1 MWLEMVGGG
10 WRWLN
15 LEMSLFSSE
24 FRHPNKAANENTS
37 VCRQKSIHM
46 KNITTCALVFMC
58 LLLKVYAYTIRH
70 VYITGESSSEI
81 AGNLRCHFA
90 FAY

>member
-58 LLLKVYAYTIRH
+58 FTSQSLCLYNQTCLHYRRIF
-70 VYITGESSSEI
+70 I
-81 AGNLRCHFA
+81 
-90 FAY
+90 